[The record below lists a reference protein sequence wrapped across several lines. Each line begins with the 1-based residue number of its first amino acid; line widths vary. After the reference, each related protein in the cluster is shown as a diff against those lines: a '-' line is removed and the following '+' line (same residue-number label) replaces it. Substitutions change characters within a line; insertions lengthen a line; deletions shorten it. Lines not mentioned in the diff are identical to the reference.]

1 MIHHLTMPES
11 LRTTDI
17 VLLAAGLSKRMG
29 STNKMLL
36 PVDGMSMC
44 ARCAM
49 QGLRFLETLPD
60 GGNLIIVTGYKHREL
75 EKTLAPCID
84 YVSKSSKALNLII
97 TRNADYRKGQFSSTK
112 AGVGSVRPDVP
123 FFIALAD
130 MPETKPEN
138 YSVLCPLLEGHD
150 AVRPF
155 SEGRPGHPVLH
166 ASSLKARILSM
177 DDRESVRSLLESCN
191 TLNAP
196 VDGESWITDVDYP
209 QDYR

>member
-1 MIHHLTMPES
+1 MPES

-44 ARCAM
+44 AHSAM
-49 QGLRFLETLPD
+49 QGLGFLGTLPD
-60 GGNLIIVTGYKHREL
+60 GGNLIIVTGYKSREL
-75 EKTLAPCID
+75 EKTLAPCVE
-84 YVSKSSKALNLII
+84 YVSKSGAAVNLII

-112 AGVGSVRPDVP
+112 AGVSLVRPDVP

-130 MPETKPEN
+130 MPEVTPEN
-138 YSVLCPLLEGHD
+138 YRVLCSLLEDHD

-155 SEGRPGHPVLH
+155 SDGRPGHPVLH
-166 ASSLKARILSM
+166 APSLRERILSM
-177 DDRESVRSLLESCN
+177 DDKASVRSLLVSCD

-196 VDGESWITDVDYP
+196 VEGTSWITDVDFP

>member
-1 MIHHLTMPES
+1 MPES

-44 ARCAM
+44 AHSAM

-60 GGNLIIVTGYKHREL
+60 GGNLVIVTGYKSREL

-84 YVSKSSKALNLII
+84 YVSKSGSAINLVI

-112 AGVGSVRPDVP
+112 AGVGLVRPGVP

-130 MPETKPEN
+130 MPEIKPGN
-138 YSVLCPLLEGHD
+138 YKALCALLQDHD

-155 SEGRPGHPVLH
+155 SDGQPGHPVLH
-166 ASSLKARILSM
+166 APSLKERILSM
-177 DDRESVRSLLESCN
+177 DDKASVRSLLETCN

-196 VDGESWITDVDYP
+196 VDGSSWITDVDFP

>member
-1 MIHHLTMPES
+1 MPKN
-11 LRTTDI
+11 LQTVDI

-36 PVDGMSMC
+36 PVNGMSMC
-44 ARCAM
+44 AHSAL
-49 QGLRFLETLPD
+49 QGLKFLESLSE
-60 GGNLIIVTGYKHREL
+60 GGNLIIVTGYKSREL

-84 YVSKSSKALNLII
+84 YVSKTSMPVKLIL

-112 AGVGSVRPDVP
+112 TGVALVRENVP

-130 MPETKPEN
+130 MPQIRAEN
-138 YSVLCPLLEGHD
+138 YSSLCSLLKDYD

-155 SEGRPGHPVLH
+155 VNGQPGHPVIH
-166 ASSLKARILSM
+166 ASAIKEKILSM
-177 DDRESVRSLLESCN
+177 DDKASVRSLLETCN

-196 VDGESWITDVDYP
+196 VEGESWITDVDYP

>member
-1 MIHHLTMPES
+1 MPES
-11 LRTTDI
+11 LKTTDI

-44 ARCAM
+44 AHSAL
-49 QGLRFLETLPD
+49 QGLKFLESLPE
-60 GGNLIIVTGYKHREL
+60 GGNLIIVTGYKSREL

-84 YVSKSSKALNLII
+84 YVSESVKPVKLTI

-112 AGVGSVRPDVP
+112 AGVALVRENVP

-130 MPETKPEN
+130 MPQIRAEN
-138 YSVLCPLLEGHD
+138 YSALSPLLTSFD

-155 SEGRPGHPVLH
+155 VSGKPGHPVLH
-166 ASSLKARILSM
+166 APSLKERILSM
-177 DDRESVRSLLESCN
+177 DDKASVRSLLENCN
-191 TLNAP
+191 TLN
-196 VDGESWITDVDYP
+196 VSVEGSSWVTDVDYP

>member
-1 MIHHLTMPES
+1 MPES
-11 LRTTDI
+11 LKTADI

-36 PVDGMSMC
+36 PVNGMSMC
-44 ARCAM
+44 AHSAL
-49 QGLRFLETLPD
+49 QGLKFLESLPE
-60 GGNLIIVTGYKHREL
+60 GGNLIIVTGYKSREL

-84 YVSKSSKALNLII
+84 YVSKSEMPVKLIL
-97 TRNADYRKGQFSSTK
+97 TRNANYRKGQFSSTK
-112 AGVGSVRPDVP
+112 AGVALVRENVP

-130 MPETKPEN
+130 MPEIRAEN
-138 YSVLCPLLEGHD
+138 YVSLCSLLTDYD

-155 SEGRPGHPVLH
+155 SNSHPGHPVLH
-166 ASSLKARILSM
+166 APSLKERILSM
-177 DDRESVRSLLESCN
+177 DDKASVRSLLEKCN

-196 VDGESWITDVDYP
+196 VEGQSWITDVDYP